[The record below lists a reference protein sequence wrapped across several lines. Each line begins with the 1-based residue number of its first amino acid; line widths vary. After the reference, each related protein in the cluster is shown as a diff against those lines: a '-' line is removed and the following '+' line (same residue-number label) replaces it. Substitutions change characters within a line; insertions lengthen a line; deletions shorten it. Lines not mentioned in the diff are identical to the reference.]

1 MQLCAAWV
9 IVLKMNRSKES
20 KAMNYISERLGAKLF
35 LANLIVILIGVI
47 ILAITIQITI
57 PAAFNRHMGMTDSSM
72 MIGMGMG
79 QSQGQGQGFGRTL
92 FENFRAS
99 MFESLGYAVAASVL
113 AALIVSLFL
122 SRRIVAPVRTLTSA
136 SQHIAGGHYDER
148 VQVNGT
154 DEIAQLATRFNQMA
168 AQLEQV
174 ESMRRQLIGDVTHEL
189 RTPLTSIKG
198 YMEGLID
205 GVLPSTPETFNQ
217 LHREADRLSRLV
229 DDLQELSRVEAKA
242 YSLDIRSV
250 AVSNLVQTTV
260 KRLSPQATAKRINLH
275 SSLPADLPPI
285 QADEDRIT
293 QVLVNL
299 VANAI
304 QYTPENGH
312 VTISATRQAD
322 EIHVSVEDTGVGI
335 PSEHIVN
342 LFTRFYRVDKSRS
355 RNAGGGSG
363 IGLTIAKHLVEAQ
376 GGRIWAASKGER
388 QGSTFTFSLKTAK

>member
-1 MQLCAAWV
+1 
-9 IVLKMNRSKES
+9 
-20 KAMNYISERLGAKLF
+20 MNYIRERLGAKLF
-35 LANLIVILIGVI
+35 LANLVVILIGVI

-57 PAAFNRHMGMTDSSM
+57 PAAYNRHMGMMDQSM
-72 MIGMGMG
+72 MGNGMGMG
-79 QSQGQGQGFGRTL
+79 QGQGQGQGFGRTL

-99 MFESLGYAVAASVL
+99 MFESLGYAVTASVL
-113 AALIVSLFL
+113 AALLVSLFL
-122 SRRIVAPVRTLTSA
+122 SRRIVAPVRTLTDA
-136 SQHIAGGHYDER
+136 SQHIAEGHYEKR
-148 VQVNGT
+148 VDVNGS

-168 AQLEQV
+168 LQLEQV

-198 YMEGLID
+198 YMEGLVD

-217 LHREADRLSRLV
+217 IHREADRLSRLV

-242 YSLDIRSV
+242 YSLDIRFV

-260 KRLSPQATAKRINLH
+260 KRLSPQAIAKRITLH
-275 SSLPADLPPI
+275 TNLPADLLTL

-304 QYTPENGH
+304 QYTPEGGD
-312 VTISATRQAD
+312 VTISAVHQAN
-322 EIHVSVEDTGVGI
+322 EIHISVKDSGVGI
-335 PSEHIVN
+335 PPEHLAN

-363 IGLTIAKHLVEAQ
+363 IGLTIAKHLVEAH
-376 GGRIWAASKGER
+376 GGRIWAESNGEG
-388 QGSTFTFSLKTAK
+388 QGSTFTFSLKAAK

>member
-1 MQLCAAWV
+1 M
-9 IVLKMNRSKES
+9 K
-20 KAMNYISERLGAKLF
+20 YIRERLGAKLF
-35 LANLIVILIGVI
+35 LANLMVILIGVI

-57 PAAFNRHMGMTDSSM
+57 PAAFNRHMGIMDQSTM
-72 MIGMGMG
+72 NGMGMG
-79 QSQGQGQGFGRTL
+79 QGQGQGFGKTL

-99 MFESLGYAVAASVL
+99 MFESLGYAVTASVL
-113 AALIVSLFL
+113 AALLVSLFL
-122 SRRIVAPVRTLTSA
+122 SRRIVAPVRTLTDA
-136 SQHIAGGHYDER
+136 SQHIAYGHYDKR

-168 AQLEQV
+168 TQLEQV

-198 YMEGLID
+198 YMEGLVD

-217 LHREADRLSRLV
+217 IHREADRLSRLV

-260 KRLSPQATAKRINLH
+260 KRLSPQATAKRITLY
-275 SSLPADLPPI
+275 SSLPADLPPL

-304 QYTPENGH
+304 QYTPEGGD
-312 VTISATRQAD
+312 VTISAARQAN
-322 EIHVSVEDTGVGI
+322 EIYISVKDSGVGI
-335 PSEHIVN
+335 PPEQIMN

-363 IGLTIAKHLVEAQ
+363 IGLTIAKHLVEAH
-376 GGRIWAASKGER
+376 GGRIWAESKGDG
-388 QGSTFTFSLKTAK
+388 QGSTFTFSLKIAK

>member
-1 MQLCAAWV
+1 
-9 IVLKMNRSKES
+9 
-20 KAMNYISERLGAKLF
+20 MNYIRERLGAKLF
-35 LANLIVILIGVI
+35 LANLVVILIGVI

-57 PAAFNRHMGMTDSSM
+57 PAAYNRHMGMMDQSM
-72 MIGMGMG
+72 MGNGMGMG
-79 QSQGQGQGFGRTL
+79 QGQGQGQGFGRTL

-99 MFESLGYAVAASVL
+99 MFESLGYAVTASVL
-113 AALIVSLFL
+113 AALLVSLFL
-122 SRRIVAPVRTLTSA
+122 SRRIVAPVRTLTDA
-136 SQHIAGGHYDER
+136 SQHIAEGHYEKR
-148 VQVNGT
+148 VDVNGS

-168 AQLEQV
+168 LQLEQV

-198 YMEGLID
+198 YMEGLVD

-217 LHREADRLSRLV
+217 IHREADRLSRLV

-242 YSLDIRSV
+242 YSLYIRFV

-260 KRLSPQATAKRINLH
+260 KRLSPQAIAKRITLH
-275 SSLPADLPPI
+275 TNLPADLLTL

-304 QYTPENGH
+304 QYTPEGGD
-312 VTISATRQAD
+312 VTISAVHQAN
-322 EIHVSVEDTGVGI
+322 EIHISVKDSGVGI
-335 PSEHIVN
+335 PPEHLAN

-363 IGLTIAKHLVEAQ
+363 IGLTIAKHLVEAH
-376 GGRIWAASKGER
+376 GGRIWAESNGEG
-388 QGSTFTFSLKTAK
+388 QGSTFTFSLKAAK

>member
-1 MQLCAAWV
+1 M
-9 IVLKMNRSKES
+9 S
-20 KAMNYISERLGAKLF
+20 YISERLGAKLF
-35 LANLIVILIGVI
+35 LANLMVILIGVI

-57 PAAFNRHMGMTDSSM
+57 PAAFNRHMGMMDQSM
-72 MIGMGMG
+72 MNGMGMG
-79 QSQGQGQGFGRTL
+79 QAQGQGQGQGFGRTL

-99 MFESLGYAVAASVL
+99 MFESLGYAVTASVL

-122 SRRIVAPVRTLTSA
+122 SRRIVAPIRTLTSA
-136 SQHIAGGHYDER
+136 SQHIAGGHYGER
-148 VQVNGT
+148 VKVNGT

-205 GVLPSTPETFNQ
+205 GVIPATPETFNQ
-217 LHREADRLSRLV
+217 IHREADRLSRLV

-260 KRLSPQATAKRINLH
+260 KRLSPQATVKRINLY
-275 SSLPADLPPI
+275 SSLPAGLPPI

-304 QYTPENGH
+304 QYTPEDGK
-312 VTISATRQAD
+312 VTISAMRQAD
-322 EIHVSVEDTGVGI
+322 EIHISVEDTGVGI
-335 PSEHIVN
+335 PPEHLGN
-342 LFTRFYRVDKSRS
+342 LFNRFYRVDKSRS

-376 GGRIWAASKGER
+376 GGRIWADSKGEG

>member
-1 MQLCAAWV
+1 M
-9 IVLKMNRSKES
+9 K
-20 KAMNYISERLGAKLF
+20 YIRERLGAKLF
-35 LANLIVILIGVI
+35 LANLIVILVGVA
-47 ILAITIQITI
+47 ILALTIQITI
-57 PAAFNRHMGMTDSSM
+57 PAAFNRHMGMMADN
-72 MIGMGMG
+72 GMGMG
-79 QSQGQGQGFGRTL
+79 MGQGQGFGRTL

-99 MFESLGYAVAASVL
+99 MFESLGYAVTASVL
-113 AALIVSLFL
+113 AALLVSLFL
-122 SRRIVAPVRTLTSA
+122 SRRIVAPVRTLTDA
-136 SQHIAGGHYDER
+136 SQHITDGNYEKR
-148 VQVNGT
+148 VDVNGS

-168 AQLEQV
+168 TQLEQV

-198 YMEGLID
+198 YMEGLVD

-217 LHREADRLSRLV
+217 IHREADRLSRLV

-242 YSLDIRSV
+242 YSLDVRSV

-260 KRLSPQATAKRINLH
+260 KRLAPQARDKRITLH
-275 SSLPADLPPI
+275 SSLSADLPPL

-304 QYTPENGH
+304 QYTPEGGD
-312 VTISATRQAD
+312 VTISAERHTD
-322 EIHVSVEDTGVGI
+322 EIHVSVKDTGVGI
-335 PSEHIVN
+335 PPEHLAN

-363 IGLTIAKHLVEAQ
+363 IGLTIAKHLVEAH
-376 GGRIWAASKGER
+376 GGRIWAESRGEGR
-388 QGSTFTFSLKTAK
+388 GSTFMFSLKVAK

>member
-1 MQLCAAWV
+1 
-9 IVLKMNRSKES
+9 
-20 KAMNYISERLGAKLF
+20 MNYIRERLGAKIF
-35 LANLIVILIGVI
+35 LANLMIILIGMI

-57 PAAFNRHMGMTDSSM
+57 PAAFNRHMGMMTNSGL
-72 MIGMGMG
+72 GMGMG
-79 QSQGQGQGFGRTL
+79 QGQGQGFGITL

-99 MFESLGYAVAASVL
+99 LFDSLKYAVTASVL
-113 AALIVSLFL
+113 AALLVSLFL
-122 SRRIVAPVRTLTSA
+122 GRRIVAPVRALTDA
-136 SQHIAGGHYDER
+136 SQHIADGHYAKR

-168 AQLEQV
+168 TQLEQV

-198 YMEGLID
+198 YMEGLVD

-217 LHREADRLSRLV
+217 IHREADRLSRLV

-250 AVSNLVQTTV
+250 AVSNLVQTTI
-260 KRLSPQATAKRINLH
+260 KRLSPQATAKRISLH
-275 SSLPADLPPI
+275 SSLPADLPAL

-304 QYTPENGH
+304 QYTPDGGD
-312 VTISATRQAD
+312 VTISAVREVD
-322 EIHVSVEDTGVGI
+322 EIHISVRDTGIGI
-335 PSEHIVN
+335 PPEHLAN

-363 IGLTIAKHLVEAQ
+363 IGLTIARHLVEAQ
-376 GGRIWAASKGER
+376 GGRIWVESKGDG
-388 QGSTFTFSLKTAK
+388 QGSTFTFSLKVAR

>member
-1 MQLCAAWV
+1 
-9 IVLKMNRSKES
+9 
-20 KAMNYISERLGAKLF
+20 MNYIRERLGAKIF
-35 LANLIVILIGVI
+35 LANLMIILIGMI

-57 PAAFNRHMGMTDSSM
+57 PAAFNRHMGMMTNSGL
-72 MIGMGMG
+72 GMGMG
-79 QSQGQGQGFGRTL
+79 QGQGQGFGITL

-99 MFESLGYAVAASVL
+99 LFDSLKYAVTASVL
-113 AALIVSLFL
+113 AALLVSLFL
-122 SRRIVAPVRTLTSA
+122 SRRIVAPVRALTDA
-136 SQHIAGGHYDER
+136 SQHIADGHYAKR

-168 AQLEQV
+168 TQLEQV

-198 YMEGLID
+198 YMEGLVD

-217 LHREADRLSRLV
+217 IHREADRLSRLV

-250 AVSNLVQTTV
+250 AVSNLVQTTI
-260 KRLSPQATAKRINLH
+260 KRLSPQATAKRISLH
-275 SSLPADLPPI
+275 SSLPADLPAL

-304 QYTPENGH
+304 QYTPDGGD
-312 VTISATRQAD
+312 VTISAVREVD
-322 EIHVSVEDTGVGI
+322 EIHISVRDTGIGI
-335 PSEHIVN
+335 PPEHLAN

-363 IGLTIAKHLVEAQ
+363 IGLTIARHLVEAQ
-376 GGRIWAASKGER
+376 GGRIWVESKGDG
-388 QGSTFTFSLKTAK
+388 QGSTFTFSLKVAR